1 MAYNGVVNPLF
12 QANPEA
18 VELMQTAS
26 SLKSAYSR
34 AQVANLPAI
43 PVNAIDIAIPPEYA
57 NIQIENAADFVP
69 FLMFNYSYASV
80 VGGQRDSTIL
90 AFGTDAMFTELCNAR
105 TVYMDGTFKICP
117 AQFYQV
123 FSIHFFPYDSRR
135 QMPAIYCLLTGKTE
149 EIYTRFFQFIIDK
162 ALAMGLIIR
171 WEKSMAD
178 FESGLWP
185 ALHAAFP
192 LLLRKGCLFHFMN
205 AVFKWIKQRL
215 LVR

>member
-1 MAYNGVVNPLF
+1 MQTTITLSGNSLNVAYNGVVNPLF

-18 VELMQTAS
+18 VDLMQTAS
-26 SLKSAYSR
+26 SLIS
-34 AQVANLPAI
+34 AQVANLPPI
-43 PVNAIDIAIPPEYA
+43 PLNAIDIVIPPEYA
-57 NIQIENAADFVP
+57 NIQIENAADVVP

-90 AFGTDAMFTELCNAR
+90 AFGTDALFTELCSAR
-105 TVYMDGTFKICP
+105 TVYMDGTFSICP
-117 AQFYQV
+117 PQFYQV
-123 FSIHFFPYDSRR
+123 FSIHFFPYESRR

-149 EIYTRFFQFIIDK
+149 EIYTRLFEHIIAK

-185 ALHAAFP
+185 ALHATQKV
-192 LLLRKGCLFHFMN
+192 LLISFYECSL
-205 AVFKWIKQRL
+205 
-215 LVR
+215 